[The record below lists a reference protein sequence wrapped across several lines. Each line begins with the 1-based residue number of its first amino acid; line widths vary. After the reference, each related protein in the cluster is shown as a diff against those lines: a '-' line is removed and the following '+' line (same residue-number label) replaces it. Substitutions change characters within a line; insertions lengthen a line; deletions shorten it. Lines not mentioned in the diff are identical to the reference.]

1 MKVRLEGQKR
11 SGPGS
16 GQAAH
21 QSSGQKQ
28 ERQRL
33 KREIKRRCE
42 DSRDT
47 FMADRSTNTDNM
59 CLPDKMREPLSDRE
73 E

>member
-1 MKVRLEGQKR
+1 MKVTLEGQKR
-11 SGPGS
+11 GGPGS

-21 QSSGQKQ
+21 QSSAQKQ

-33 KREIKRRCE
+33 KREIKKRYE

-47 FMADRSTNTDNM
+47 FMADRSCPPALILITCV
-59 CLPDKMREPLSDRE
+59 CLIR
-73 E
+73 